1 MARPLPRS
9 GSVHLEIYQP
19 NYMGIVYMSQAL
31 VSTDH
36 FNRSENIINK
46 GINDSAKIFL
56 ESIKTDLFNF
66 IGDASQSD
74 DITMLA
80 LELNFEETI

>member
-1 MARPLPRS
+1 
-9 GSVHLEIYQP
+9 
-19 NYMGIVYMSQAL
+19 

-80 LELNFEETI
+80 LKLNFEETI